1 MPQQLASPGVYIE
14 EIPSGRRVI
23 RSVATS
29 VGAFIDFFG
38 EGPMNTPV
46 QIFGT
51 GDFERV
57 FGGYDTRS
65 EASFAIPQFF
75 LNGGPEAW
83 VIRVAAGAFAP
94 AEVTIQDDAAPGV
107 DVLRVR
113 AANPGVW
120 GNRLRVEIDHNAAD
134 HPTEG
139 LRFNMRVIRHA
150 STDGNAPGLLS
161 ETYQNLSMDPASSRF
176 VTTVVNDA
184 SVMVQ
189 AEAVGATTGADRP
202 AANGTTSGDLQAL
215 TLADFTTLGGGQT
228 LDLSVDVGATQTGSA
243 TATLTWDNSVAGD
256 EDVTTLSQLR
266 GRVEAAIRAAD
277 PGNPG
282 FAAARVTLENS
293 QLRLLSG
300 TSGSDYEPE
309 ETITV
314 AAASSATL
322 LDLAA
327 GNEVVRAQQ
336 YELTGGNDGVLPGP
350 GEIIGTNAL
359 EPPTGMFALDNVD
372 LFNILCIPRAAQ
384 LDPVTDMHAVY
395 SNAISY
401 CEGRRAMVIIDIP
414 PGTNTLT
421 DMTDTLSALEQASL
435 RSENAAIFYPRVRM
449 PDPTDD
455 FRLRDFGASGTMAGV
470 WARTDTTRGVW
481 KAPAGIEA
489 NLEGVSEL
497 DAQVN
502 DGQNGVLNPLGVNA
516 LRTMPVYGTI
526 AWGARTSVGAD
537 ALASEWAYI
546 PVRRLALMLEE
557 SLFRGTQWVVF
568 EPNDEPT
575 WSNIRM
581 NIGAFMNGLFQQ
593 GAFQGATPREAY
605 YVKCDSETTTQN
617 DIDAGVVNIEVGFA
631 PLKPAEFVVI
641 RFRQIVGDVEV

>member
-1 MPQQLASPGVYIE
+1 MPQQLATPGVYIE
-14 EIPSGRRVI
+14 EIPSGRKVI

-29 VGAFIDFFG
+29 VGAFVDFFR

-57 FGGYDTRS
+57 FGGYDTLS
-65 EASFAIPQFF
+65 PASFAIPQFF

-83 VIRVAAGAFAP
+83 VVRVASGAFAGSSATLQDAIP
-94 AEVTIQDDAAPGV
+94 VNMMDVT
-107 DVLRVR
+107 

-120 GNRLRVEIDHNAAD
+120 GDRLRVEIDHDVVDNLATD
-134 HPTEG
+134 
-139 LRFNMRVIRHA
+139 LRFNMRIIRHA
-150 STDGNAPGLLS
+150 STNGNAPGLLS
-161 ETYQNLSMDPASSRF
+161 ETYLNLSMDPANARF
-176 VTTVVNDA
+176 VETIVNDG

-189 AEAVGATTGADRP
+189 VTADPAADGTMRP
-202 AANGTTSGDLQAL
+202 TANGTVGGPLALNQAAL
-215 TLADFTTLGGGQT
+215 DALGGGQT
-228 LDLSVDVGATQTGSA
+228 LDLEVGAGPATA
-243 TATLTWDNSVAGD
+243 TATLTWNPG
-256 EDVTTLSQLR
+256 DVTTLNQLR

-277 PGNPG
+277 VGNPS
-282 FAAARVTLENS
+282 FAGARVTLENTR
-293 QLRLLSG
+293 LRLLSG
-300 TSGSDYEPE
+300 RSGAAYDPA

-314 AAASSATL
+314 ANTSTAAG
-322 LDLAA
+322 LDLF
-327 GNEVVRAQQ
+327 GGTETVSAQQ
-336 YELTGGNDGVLPGP
+336 YELGGGADGTQPGP
-350 GEIIGTNAL
+350 TEIIGSNAL
-359 EPPTGMFALDNVD
+359 EPPTGMFAFDNVD
-372 LFNILCIPRAAQ
+372 LITILCLPRAADLSATEMQ
-384 LDPVTDMHAVY
+384 AVY

-401 CEGRRAMVIIDIP
+401 CEARRAMAIVDIP
-414 PGTNTLT
+414 SGTNTLT
-421 DMTDTLSALEQASL
+421 DMTDLMADLEQAGL
-435 RSENAAIFYPRVRM
+435 RSENAAIFYPRVRV

-455 FRLRDFGASGTMAGV
+455 FRLRDIGASGTMAGV
-470 WARTDTTRGVW
+470 WARTDTARGVW

-489 NLEGVSEL
+489 SLEGVSAL
-497 DAQVN
+497 DAEVN
-502 DGQNGVLNPLGVNA
+502 DGQNGVLNPLAVNA
-516 LRTMPVYGTI
+516 LRTFPVYGTI
-526 AWGARTSVGAD
+526 AWGTRTLAGAD

-593 GAFQGATPREAY
+593 GAFQGATPRDAY
-605 YVKCDSETTTQN
+605 YVKCDNETTTQN